1 MSTIRM
7 LLTTVMVV
15 TILPPL
21 HAQSLADAAK
31 QAAEQRAKAKQ
42 EQSKPAGTKDSDKTD
57 APADSKKIYSN
68 KDLAGAPAPPVAAPS
83 ETKKSE
89 PTEQGSGAPSAA
101 KSDVKNEAYWR
112 DRMTALRTS
121 CQSKASAVKSL
132 EEIEK
137 KKVADARK
145 EMAAACVSCS
155 QTAEIKVTLP
165 AVIQVEIE
173 KAKADLAACNKTI
186 SLTEEEARV
195 AGVPPGWVREK

>member
-1 MSTIRM
+1 
-7 LLTTVMVV
+7 
-15 TILPPL
+15 
-21 HAQSLADAAK
+21 
-31 QAAEQRAKAKQ
+31 
-42 EQSKPAGTKDSDKTD
+42 
-57 APADSKKIYSN
+57 
-68 KDLAGAPAPPVAAPS
+68 
-83 ETKKSE
+83 
-89 PTEQGSGAPSAA
+89 
-101 KSDVKNEAYWR
+101 
-112 DRMTALRTS
+112 
-121 CQSKASAVKSL
+121 VKSL